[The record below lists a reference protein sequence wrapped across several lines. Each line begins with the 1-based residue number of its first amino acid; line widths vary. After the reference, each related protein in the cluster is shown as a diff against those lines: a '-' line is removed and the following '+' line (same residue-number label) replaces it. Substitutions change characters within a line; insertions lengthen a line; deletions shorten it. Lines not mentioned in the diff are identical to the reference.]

1 MTALLLVLGAV
12 VFVAVMR
19 VWWESAGT
27 AIAEDTHDEDL
38 MEESSRGMNVAM
50 AVALVAFVAVLLV
63 AALGGAL

>member
-27 AIAEDTHDEDL
+27 AIAEDTHNAEL
-38 MEESSRGMNVAM
+38 MEESSRGMNAAM
-50 AVALVAFVAVLLV
+50 AVALVAFVAALLL
-63 AALGGAL
+63 ALAGGAL

>member
-27 AIAEDTHDEDL
+27 QIAVETHDPEL
-38 MEESSRGMNVAM
+38 MEKSSRGMNAAM
-50 AVALVAFVAVLLV
+50 SVALVAFAAALLLAV
-63 AALGGAL
+63 LGGA

>member
-27 AIAEDTHDEDL
+27 QIAVETHDPEL
-38 MEESSRGMNVAM
+38 MEKSSNGMNAAM
-50 AVALVAFVAVLLV
+50 AVALVAFAAALLLAV
-63 AALGGAL
+63 LGGA